1 MNLDFGKSLLRKQLK
16 QRRLH
21 MDPAQRIKE
30 SADICTAA
38 QSYIEH
44 LRITNGSSPLTLFSY
59 LAYRDEPDTLPLLEY
74 CWQQG
79 DTVLVPRIDPDHQG
93 IFHLYRICSITDVE
107 PGAYGIPEPREAL
120 PAFPPERWQEID
132 LVIVPGLG
140 YDLQGSRIGYG
151 GGYYDRFMHKLTV
164 SSTQR
169 PLLGAFAFDT
179 QIMSSV
185 PMEPHDFRIDI
196 LFTASGYRYT
206 EQQV

>member
-1 MNLDFGKSLLRKQLK
+1 MNLESGKSLLRKQLK
-16 QRRLH
+16 QRRLN

-38 QSYIEH
+38 QSYIEQ
-44 LRITNGSSPLTLFSY
+44 LRTANDSSPLTIFSY

-79 DTVLVPRIDPDHQG
+79 ATVLVPRIDLHHKG
-93 IFHLYRICSITDVE
+93 IFHLHRIDSITDVQ
-107 PGAYGIPEPREAL
+107 PGAYGIPEPSEGL
-120 PAFPPERWQEID
+120 PAFPQEQWQEID

-164 SSTQR
+164 SSKQR
-169 PLLGAFAFDT
+169 PLLGAFAFET
-179 QIMSSV
+179 QIMPSI
-185 PMEPHDFRIDI
+185 PMESHDFRIDI

-206 EQQV
+206 KQQV